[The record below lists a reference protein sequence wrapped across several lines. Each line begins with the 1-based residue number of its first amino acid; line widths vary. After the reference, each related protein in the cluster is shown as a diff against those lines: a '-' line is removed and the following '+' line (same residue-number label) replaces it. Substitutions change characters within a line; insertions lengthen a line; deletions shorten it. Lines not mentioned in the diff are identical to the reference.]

1 MVGSGPPEWR
11 SQTMTTRAS
20 GASESPSATRR
31 IRTVR
36 PRGRKATTSAPR
48 SGTAIMAVSI
58 REPPWWTIWVGGQ
71 RSRRGRRNDD
81 GDDDADGDDDVV
93 VVDHAVLQAPDG
105 LAGPPVRPGGP
116 FHGAV
121 DDDVVPDARR
131 QGGQPAGFGDAP
143 DCGVHDAVVEGHRPS
158 GEAQGGPR
166 RAPHATVDNVVV
178 EPPRSGRASR
188 PAAPARAPGRRG
200 SAAARSARAPT
211 RERTPPKARSSAA
224 PPDSSRPRGRGDSP
238 P

>member
-131 QGGQPAGFGDAP
+131 QGELVGRQDRPAPAER
-143 DCGVHDAVVEGHRPS
+143 H
-158 GEAQGGPR
+158 GPR
-166 RAPHATVDNVVV
+166 LLH
-178 EPPRSGRASR
+178 
-188 PAAPARAPGRRG
+188 
-200 SAAARSARAPT
+200 
-211 RERTPPKARSSAA
+211 
-224 PPDSSRPRGRGDSP
+224 
-238 P
+238 